1 MKETYYIEN
10 IKCGGCSS
18 TIHNAAM
25 QVEGVLSAKVDIEN
39 QSVEI
44 ESETAQAIATVLEK
58 LDKLGYPVAGHNNVL
73 KKAKSYVSCAIGR
86 IDGDKND

>member
-10 IKCGGCSS
+10 IKCGGCSN

-25 QVEGVLSAKVDIEN
+25 QVEGVVSATVDVEN

-44 ESETAQAIATVLEK
+44 ESETQEAMVAVLQK
-58 LDKLGYPVAGHNNVL
+58 LDKLGYPSVGNNNTL
-73 KKAKSYVSCAIGR
+73 KKARSYVSCALGR
-86 IDGDKND
+86 LDVD